1 MRIIRNY
8 YEQVKLPSVLIDNKV
23 SVFDKHPDI
32 KKEFEYWIEN
42 REYIIGDCVEV
53 ENYTAKIIAEK
64 FPVLDGEGAFSLL
77 VQLRDNPEK
86 ANKRIKRGFIIM

>member
-53 ENYTAKIIAEK
+53 
-64 FPVLDGEGAFSLL
+64 
-77 VQLRDNPEK
+77 
-86 ANKRIKRGFIIM
+86 